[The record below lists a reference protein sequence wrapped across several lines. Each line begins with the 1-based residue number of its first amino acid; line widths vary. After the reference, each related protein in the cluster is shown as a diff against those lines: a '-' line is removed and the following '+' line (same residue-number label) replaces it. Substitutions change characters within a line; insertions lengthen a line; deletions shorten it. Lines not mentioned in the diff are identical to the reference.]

1 MAQINQPMYI
11 LRDDTERFQGNQA
24 LRMNIFASQLLA
36 SIVRTTLGPKGMDK
50 MLVDKKMGDVVVT
63 NDGATILQEM
73 DIAHPAAK
81 MLVEIARKQENVVGD
96 GTTTVVIIAGE
107 LLKKAME
114 LYEDGITIPTILL
127 GYRLA
132 VAKAMEILYSIST
145 DARDPDTLFG
155 IAKTAMTGKGS
166 DYAKDELADLLVQA
180 ALKVEEGEKLDKS
193 LIKIHRINGGS
204 VEDSLIVDGIYI
216 DQGRANEAMPEEMR
230 DCKIALMKYPL
241 ELKDLE
247 NAKVDFTDP
256 LQMQA
261 FLDSEQ
267 ETLKEIADKIIDSG
281 CNVLFCQKGIDD
293 VVQHHLSKAGIMAF
307 KRVKN
312 TDVKRIM
319 KATGAELITN
329 IEDLTP
335 DVLGKAGYIHQERIF
350 DQIITF
356 IEECEDPK
364 ASSILIR
371 GSTRHV
377 SSEIERAM
385 EDALGVVA
393 ATVEDG
399 KVVYGGG
406 APEIEIARQLKAY
419 ANTIS
424 GREQVAVNA
433 FADALEIVPR
443 TLSENAGLN
452 TIDLLVELRAAHEDN
467 INMGLDVFEGKVVD
481 MKEAGV
487 VEPQR
492 VKKQAIQAAQEAC
505 EMILRI
511 DDLVAAAGAL
521 QKVDPDENLD
531 HSGMPPAPGMGG
543 MGGMPPMM

>member
-11 LRDDTERFQGNQA
+11 LRDDTERYQGNQA
-24 LRMNIFASQLLA
+24 LRMNILASQILA

-81 MLVEIARKQENVVGD
+81 MLVEIARKQEHVVGD

-107 LLKKAME
+107 LLKKAQE
-114 LYEDGITIPTILL
+114 LYEDGTAIPTILM

-132 VAKAMEILYSIST
+132 VAKAMEILFDIST
-145 DARDPDTLFG
+145 DARDKDTLFA

-180 ALKVEEGEKLDKS
+180 ALKVEEGEKLDKT

-267 ETLKEIADKIIDSG
+267 ETLKEIA
-281 CNVLFCQKGIDD
+281 
-293 VVQHHLSKAGIMAF
+293 VQHYLSKAGIMAF

-329 IEDLTP
+329 IEDLNS
-335 DVLGKAGYIHQERIF
+335 DVLGKAGYIHQERVF

-371 GSTRHV
+371 GSTRHI

-399 KVVYGGG
+399 KVVFGGG
-406 APEIEIARQLKAY
+406 APEIEIARQLRSY

-424 GREQVAVNA
+424 GREQLAINA
-433 FADALEIVPR
+433 FAEALEIVPR

>member
-114 LYEDGITIPTILL
+114 LYEDGIAIPTILI

-166 DYAKDELADLLVQA
+166 DYAKDELAQLLVQA
-180 ALKVEEGEKLDKS
+180 ALKVEEGEKLDKT

-307 KRVKN
+307 KRVK
-312 TDVKRIM
+312 T
-319 KATGAELITN
+319 
-329 IEDLTP
+329 LT
-335 DVLGKAGYIHQERIF
+335 
-350 DQIITF
+350 
-356 IEECEDPK
+356 
-364 ASSILIR
+364 
-371 GSTRHV
+371 
-377 SSEIERAM
+377 
-385 EDALGVVA
+385 
-393 ATVEDG
+393 
-399 KVVYGGG
+399 
-406 APEIEIARQLKAY
+406 
-419 ANTIS
+419 
-424 GREQVAVNA
+424 
-433 FADALEIVPR
+433 
-443 TLSENAGLN
+443 
-452 TIDLLVELRAAHEDN
+452 
-467 INMGLDVFEGKVVD
+467 
-481 MKEAGV
+481 
-487 VEPQR
+487 
-492 VKKQAIQAAQEAC
+492 
-505 EMILRI
+505 
-511 DDLVAAAGAL
+511 
-521 QKVDPDENLD
+521 
-531 HSGMPPAPGMGG
+531 
-543 MGGMPPMM
+543 